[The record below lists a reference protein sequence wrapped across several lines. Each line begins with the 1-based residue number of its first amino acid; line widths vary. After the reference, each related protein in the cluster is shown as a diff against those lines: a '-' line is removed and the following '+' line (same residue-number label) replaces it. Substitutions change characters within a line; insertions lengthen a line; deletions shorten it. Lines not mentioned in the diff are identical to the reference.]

1 MDETMT
7 IALLIIAALA
17 DAYTSHRLF
26 KIGGT
31 ELNLLVKALFGKR
44 PSFGAMLAVKSAALA
59 ALIAYGTEGW
69 HMLGIALWGGAAAW
83 NWRIYRKMRDG

>member
-7 IALLIIAALA
+7 VALLIIAALA
-17 DAYTSHRLF
+17 DAYMSHRLF

-31 ELNLLVKALFGKR
+31 ELNPLVKALFGKR
-44 PSFGAMLAVKSAALA
+44 PSFGAMLAVKAAALA
-59 ALIAYGTEGW
+59 VLIAYGTEGW
-69 HMLGIALWGGAAAW
+69 HLLGTALWGSAAAW